1 MSLSQLSRQIRSLL
15 DDPTPDKPS
24 LPDVLNSIDDFVISC
39 TSSSEPEIGIY
50 NLSNELQIICEKLLD
65 HSSLFTISNF
75 LAVLYRLEPLLS
87 PTSIISVWFDL
98 VLRPSLREPRLPGTA
113 LKQAKNLVLSA
124 LDTNDHLSPEK
135 VADFR
140 RRLVDYYLLDVFND
154 GSGEDMLEWA
164 ELSDGQREVRVRWK
178 GNLEDVLVSFGKRR
192 PEDLMTE
199 INTHF
204 ATPSSRLQLIRFIDV
219 FITSHS
225 SPPSSLATLIPI
237 LASHPL
243 LQTIL
248 TSLLLDGST
257 TTCTVALSLLIKLVP
272 LFAVHAREELLK
284 NLPYIFVVLQRIL
297 CWKQPPLA
305 SHHHYSHS
313 HSGDDDDITLS
324 QTIDAELN
332 PVLALRPDLGWD
344 RLKNTFAGASSVPE
358 VRGLFTLMY
367 YLFPCALVLFL
378 RAPLVFISEQTVL
391 GLGLDCPYVGGWE
404 AAIDEEEVRSK
415 AEVHTTSPSL
425 PIPYEY

>member
-192 PEDLMTE
+192 PEVC
-199 INTHF
+199 I
-204 ATPSSRLQLIRFIDV
+204 FI
-219 FITSHS
+219 
-225 SPPSSLATLIPI
+225 P
-237 LASHPL
+237 
-243 LQTIL
+243 
-248 TSLLLDGST
+248 
-257 TTCTVALSLLIKLVP
+257 K
-272 LFAVHAREELLK
+272 
-284 NLPYIFVVLQRIL
+284 
-297 CWKQPPLA
+297 
-305 SHHHYSHS
+305 
-313 HSGDDDDITLS
+313 
-324 QTIDAELN
+324 
-332 PVLALRPDLGWD
+332 
-344 RLKNTFAGASSVPE
+344 
-358 VRGLFTLMY
+358 
-367 YLFPCALVLFL
+367 
-378 RAPLVFISEQTVL
+378 
-391 GLGLDCPYVGGWE
+391 
-404 AAIDEEEVRSK
+404 
-415 AEVHTTSPSL
+415 
-425 PIPYEY
+425 